1 MEIVEQNEVRTMPK
15 YKQKNKRLWISIKRN
30 WPFLLMLTVPLA
42 FLITFSY
49 IPMYGVTIAFKDFS
63 PGLGIIDSPW
73 NNFEHFK
80 RMFTDFMF
88 KRALRNTLFISF
100 LKIVIGFP
108 APIILALALN
118 ELKNARFKKVSQVIS
133 YLPYFMSWVIVGA
146 MILEIFSP
154 GRGIINQVIMAFG
167 GKPIHFLA
175 SEKWFVPILISTDI
189 WKSMGYG
196 AIVYL
201 AAMTGIDPSLY
212 EAAELDGA
220 SRFQK
225 MLNVTI
231 PSILPIILVMFILRL
246 GSVLSAGF
254 DQVLNLYNPKVYSVG
269 DIIDTYVYRVGLENF
284 VMDYATAVGLFQNIV
299 GLILVVSSNWVVKKI
314 TKQSII

>member
-1 MEIVEQNEVRTMPK
+1 M
-15 YKQKNKRLWISIKRN
+15 
-30 WPFLLMLTVPLA
+30 
-42 FLITFSY
+42 
-49 IPMYGVTIAFKDFS
+49 
-63 PGLGIIDSPW
+63 
-73 NNFEHFK
+73 
-80 RMFTDFMF
+80 
-88 KRALRNTLFISF
+88 
-100 LKIVIGFP
+100 
-108 APIILALALN
+108 
-118 ELKNARFKKVSQVIS
+118 
-133 YLPYFMSWVIVGA
+133 
-146 MILEIFSP
+146 
-154 GRGIINQVIMAFG
+154 G

-189 WKSMGYG
+189 WKSVGYG

-225 MLNVTI
+225 MWSVTI

-254 DQVLNLYNPKVYSVG
+254 DQVLNLYNPKVYNVA

-299 GLILVVSSNWVVKKI
+299 GLILVVTSNWVVKKI